1 MRNKGINGQRIVR
14 FYSLTAAVAVVAAA
28 TFCTTVDAETTDD
41 WHAKWTKLEAAAKGE
56 GKLVISGPVG
66 TVWRDPLLAFQKE
79 YPEIK
84 IEYTPGNSRDFW
96 PRVTQEQKVEQ
107 FLWDLRVG
115 GIDPFAYRM
124 RDAGA
129 IDPVR
134 PELILP
140 EVTDEAAW
148 YGGFNGLFADKE
160 KQFLPGFLLYRLPPG
175 WVNRDAI
182 TPDKLEKVTDLLKP
196 EFDGKISIQ
205 DFRGGA
211 AVSVLS
217 VMIKQYGEEFVTK
230 LMRDQKVVVT
240 SDNRQQAEWLVRGQ
254 YPIALAVSTDQL
266 TLLHK
271 RGVKMNIAPL
281 EGLDVTV
288 SGFGSV
294 QLIKKRPNPNAAR
307 LYVNWLLTKR
317 TQDAITAA
325 VGVNSRRRD
334 AAIGEPLTAIK
345 GDEIGRY
352 IDSQAEPMLRYQGAA
367 VRLGRELIH

>member
-1 MRNKGINGQRIVR
+1 MHNKGKQGQHLVR
-14 FYSLTAAVAVVAAA
+14 LHRLITAIAVVAAA
-28 TFCTTVDAETTDD
+28 TLSATAAAQTTGD
-41 WHAKWTKLEAAAKGE
+41 WHAEWAKLEAAAKRE

-66 TVWRDPLLAFQKE
+66 TVWRDPLLAFQKD

-140 EVTDEAAW
+140 EVTDEAVW
-148 YGGFNGLFADKE
+148 FGGFNGLFADKQ

-175 WVNRDAI
+175 WVNRDVIPA
-182 TPDKLEKVTDLLKP
+182 DKVAKVSDLLKP
-196 EFDGKISIQ
+196 EFEGKISIQ

-240 SDNRQQAEWLVRGQ
+240 SDNRQQAEWVVRGQ

-266 TLLHK
+266 TLLRK

-288 SGFGSV
+288 SGFGSI

-307 LYVNWLLTKR
+307 LYVNWLLSKR
-317 TQDAITAA
+317 TQDAITKA

-334 AAIGEPLTAIK
+334 AAIGEPLTAVK
-345 GDEIGRY
+345 GEDVGRFT
-352 IDSQAEPMLRYQGAA
+352 DSQAEPMLRYQGAA